1 MINFLLVAKTK
12 PPKGLCL
19 QVNVGVAA
27 TTFRGSATLA
37 CSAAL
42 AGAAVIL
49 VGIPASALAGVASA
63 RSVLRAT
70 AILSPGGIVI
80 VCHDLGELLQ
90 LGVAP

>member
-1 MINFLLVAKTK
+1 MINFLSVAKTK

-49 VGIPASALAGVASA
+49 VGIPASTLAGITST
-63 RSVLRAT
+63 RSVLRVRRHRHPMY
-70 AILSPGGIVI
+70 SHRMPRSW
-80 VCHDLGELLQ
+80 
-90 LGVAP
+90 